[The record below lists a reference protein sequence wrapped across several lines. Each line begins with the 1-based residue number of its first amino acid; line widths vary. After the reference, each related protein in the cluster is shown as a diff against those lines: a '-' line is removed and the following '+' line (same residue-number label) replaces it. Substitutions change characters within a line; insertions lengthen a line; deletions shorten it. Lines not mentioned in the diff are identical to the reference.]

1 MSRRRHNPRD
11 LTLWAIFRAPIVL
24 FALSLIGLVGALLAD
39 GVWDGVYAALLGVCV
54 VVTAWAL
61 VARRR

>member
-1 MSRRRHNPRD
+1 MSRKD
-11 LTLWAIFRAPIVL
+11 LGAWAIFRIPLMVAIR
-24 FALSLIGLVGALLAD
+24 SRIGLVGALLAD
-39 GVWDGVYAALLGVCV
+39 GVWDAVNAALLGVCV